1 MKKSEH
7 IKSIVKIIQSM
18 STHGAETVYRE
29 WCNADSQ

>member
-18 STHGAETVYRE
+18 PRYGAETVYRE